1 MNNYCRNCGE
11 RLTNT
16 EKCEKCGTKV
26 LNIRISEVNKELEI
40 LHPKVCESVE
50 EYIEELMKI

>member
-1 MNNYCRNCGE
+1 MIEAYNSAVVKNY
-11 RLTNT
+11 
-16 EKCEKCGTKV
+16 
-26 LNIRISEVNKELEI
+26 NKELEI